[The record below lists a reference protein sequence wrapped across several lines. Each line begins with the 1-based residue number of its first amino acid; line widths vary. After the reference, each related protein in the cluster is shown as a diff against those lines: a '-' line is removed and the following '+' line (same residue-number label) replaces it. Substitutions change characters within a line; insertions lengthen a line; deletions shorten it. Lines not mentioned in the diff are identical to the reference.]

1 MLLLLPLLVPMF
13 VVASDVDVASRDDVT
28 DDVVNVA
35 YVIVVDANVVGGAAS
50 NGVVTNDV
58 VIVLL
63 ARDAIDVIF

>member
-1 MLLLLPLLVPMF
+1 MF